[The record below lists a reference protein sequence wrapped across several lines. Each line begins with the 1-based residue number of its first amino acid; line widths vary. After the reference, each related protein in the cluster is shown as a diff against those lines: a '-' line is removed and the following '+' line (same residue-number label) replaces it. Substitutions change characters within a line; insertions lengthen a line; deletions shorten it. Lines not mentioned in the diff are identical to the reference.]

1 MRACQ
6 PFAMIALSPQ
16 WQNAM
21 VGGLRRP
28 EKHSMKMLFAAMA
41 ITLATGSA
49 ALAFDADTQAVIDR
63 HKANKPVSMTD
74 VATLMR
80 SSEQWCY
87 TIEDHS
93 CAWTDIYLDVTDTGV
108 TYEIG
113 NAWDEET
120 DIAFTD
126 EGEFRDNRYICE
138 TGKDWVPTVRATRRS
153 DDSVIAGRQ
162 LWDLKNEIYAIREG
176 ATQDC
181 FDYLYLRSDA
191 NQQTITL
198 LQRQYTD
205 DVHLEGND
213 VEVSLHF
220 DAEDAA
226 GLTWRW

>member
-1 MRACQ
+1 
-6 PFAMIALSPQ
+6 
-16 WQNAM
+16 
-21 VGGLRRP
+21 
-28 EKHSMKMLFAAMA
+28 MKTLLAAMA
-41 ITLATGSA
+41 IALTTGSA
-49 ALAFDADTQAVIDR
+49 ALAFDADTQAIIDR
-63 HKANKPVSMTD
+63 HKANKPISMTD
-74 VATLMR
+74 VAQLMR

-87 TIEDHS
+87 NNQEHS

-113 NAWDEET
+113 NAWDAET

-126 EGEFRDNRYICE
+126 EGVFRDGRYICE

-153 DDSVIAGRQ
+153 DDSVIGGRQ
-162 LWDLKNEIYAIREG
+162 LWTLKQAITASR
-176 ATQDC
+176 AANTVDC

-191 NQQTITL
+191 DQETITL

-205 DVHLEGND
+205 DTHIEGND

-220 DAEDAA
+220 NAEDAA

>member
-1 MRACQ
+1 
-6 PFAMIALSPQ
+6 
-16 WQNAM
+16 
-21 VGGLRRP
+21 
-28 EKHSMKMLFAAMA
+28 MKMLLAALA
-41 ITLATGSA
+41 ITLTTGSA
-49 ALAFDADTQAVIDR
+49 ALAFDADTQSVIDR

-87 TIEDHS
+87 DNQDHS
-93 CAWTDIYLDVTDTGV
+93 CAWTDIYLEVTNLGV

-113 NAWDEET
+113 NAWDAET

-126 EGEFRDNRYICE
+126 KGVFRDDRYICE
-138 TGKDWVPTVRATRRS
+138 TGADWVPTVRATRRS
-153 DDSVIAGRQ
+153 DGSVIAGRQ
-162 LWDLKNEIYAIREG
+162 LWALRTDIYAIREG
-176 ATQDC
+176 DTQDC
-181 FDYLYLRSDA
+181 FDYLFLRSDA

-205 DVHLEGND
+205 DVHVEGAD